1 MFILP
6 PKKSLLPPTTINY
19 KNFICLCVY
28 IQGSAHIGQ
37 QCPPHL
43 VFVSLLQPVM
53 CVSRACT
60 VVPCILTCF
69 HHFCQLTRI
78 LYNNYYYY
86 GLVGFIKWKGEVC
99 TVVKCSSQVSLDICM
114 CLLSQYEKQFIPHTS
129 YCGQFL

>member
-6 PKKSLLPPTTINY
+6 PKKSSCLLQLLTTKIS
-19 KNFICLCVY
+19 FVCVC
-28 IQGSAHIGQ
+28 IFKVLLILVNSVHHI
-37 QCPPHL
+37 L

-114 CLLSQYEKQFIPHTS
+114 CLLSQYEKQSIPHTS